1 MLQLKKI
8 SKSFPGVKAL
18 RDISLQFNEGEVH
31 ALCGENGAGKTTLM
45 NILVGNIQPDGGSI
59 FLSDRKIEVENI
71 QVARGLGIS
80 IVYQERS
87 LVDSLTVAENIYPV
101 NQPLGR
107 FGLINYQQL
116 YKQTK
121 ALLGELQLSHLSPTI
136 KVEALSSSQKQMVE
150 IAKALAQEPA
160 WLILDEPTASI
171 TNKETEILFSIIRK
185 LKAKGVAVIYISH
198 RMAEIKA
205 IADVVSILKDGVFQG
220 TYDVASISTDAIV
233 TKMVGRDLQQAEY
246 ISHKQSDIVLEVK
259 NLSGKGFINVSFA
272 LHKGEILG
280 LAGLQGSGR
289 TELALAIFGDTP
301 GQNGKIIE
309 DGISIHP
316 KHPADCINLGMAY
329 IPDERKTQGLFM
341 EQTITDNI
349 IVANSCKGL
358 YNQDASN
365 AISET
370 YRAKLNIR
378 STNVRQK
385 VQKLSGGN
393 QQKVVLARWLHTD
406 AGIFIINEPTHGV
419 DVGAKAEIYNELK
432 KLTAEG
438 KSILLISSEL
448 PELLLLSDRIV
459 IMYKGSIQGIIDHNN
474 ASEEKIT
481 AMASGMK

>member
-1 MLQLKKI
+1 MLQLKNI
-8 SKSFPGVKAL
+8 SKFFPGVKAL
-18 RDISLQFNEGEVH
+18 QDISLQFNAGEVH

-45 NILVGNIQPDGGSI
+45 NILVGNIQPDAGDI
-59 FLSDRKIEVENI
+59 FLNDTRIEIENI
-71 QVARGLGIS
+71 QVAQRLGIS

-101 NQPLGR
+101 NQPLGL

-116 YKQTK
+116 YKQTQ
-121 ALLGELQLSHLSPTI
+121 ALLYELQLSHLSPTM
-136 KVEALSSSQKQMVE
+136 KVESLSSSQKQMVE
-150 IAKALAQEPA
+150 IAKALAQEPH

-171 TNKETEILFSIIRK
+171 TNKETEILFSIIRR
-185 LKAKGVAVIYISH
+185 LKTKGVAVIYISH
-198 RMAEIKA
+198 RMADIKA

-220 TYDVASISTDAIV
+220 TYDADSISTDAIV
-233 TKMVGRDLQQAEY
+233 TRMVGRDLQQAEY
-246 ISHKQSDIVLEVK
+246 ISHRQNDVVLEVK
-259 NLSGKGFINVSFA
+259 NLSGKGFSNISFA

-301 GQNGKIIE
+301 IQSGKIVE
-309 DGISIHP
+309 DGITIHP

-349 IVANSCKGL
+349 IVANPGQDL
-358 YNQDASN
+358 YNQDESN
-365 AISET
+365 AISEK
-370 YRAKLNIR
+370 YRIKLNIR

-393 QQKVVLARWLHTD
+393 QQKVVLAKWLHTD
-406 AGIFIINEPTHGV
+406 ADIFIINEPTHGV
-419 DVGAKAEIYNELK
+419 DVGAKAEIYSELK
-432 KLTAEG
+432 KLTGEG

-448 PELLLLSDRIV
+448 PELLLLSDRIAV
-459 IMYKGSIQGIIDHNN
+459 MYKGSVQGIVGHDSV
-474 ASEEKIT
+474 SEEKIT